1 MPQSVRLQQLK
12 RRLTILGRHLLPADL
27 SATGSYSLRVLD
39 RARGYRVL
47 VHAEFEAYL
56 EDRCWALAHGAIQQ
70 WKADKKPRH
79 VLMSL
84 LTRCG
89 PSASNGQTLE
99 ERIGKAGNSYYHLV
113 KLNHGIR
120 ESNLVALL
128 QPVGIELADLDGT
141 WVSTVDSFGVA
152 RGEVAHSA
160 VGAQKPIDPR
170 TELTTVK
177 QLTDGFVDLDKFL
190 NSLM

>member
-1 MPQSVRLQQLK
+1 L
-12 RRLTILGRHLLPADL
+12 A
-27 SATGSYSLRVLD
+27 ATCYLD

-56 EDRCWALAHGAIQQ
+56 EDRCWAVANGAIQQ
-70 WKADKKPRH
+70 WKVDNKPRH

-89 PSASNGQTLE
+89 PGASNGQTLE
-99 ERIGKAGNSYYHLV
+99 ERIGKAGNGYYHLIQ
-113 KLNHGIR
+113 KNQGIR
-120 ESNLVALL
+120 ESNLLSLL
-128 QPVGIELADLDGT
+128 QPVGIELTDLDGT

-160 VGAQKPIDPR
+160 VGAQRPIDPR

-177 QLTDGFVDLDKFL
+177 QLRDGFGDLDEL
-190 NSLM
+190 INSLK